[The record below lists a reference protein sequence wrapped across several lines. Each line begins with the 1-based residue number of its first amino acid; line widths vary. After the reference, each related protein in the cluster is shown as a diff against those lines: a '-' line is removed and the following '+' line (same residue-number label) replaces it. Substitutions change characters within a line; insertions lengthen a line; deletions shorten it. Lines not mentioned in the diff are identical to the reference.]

1 MILSD
6 TNTAVYRDVDS
17 TLLSPTTW
25 NFFGLVPDRTL
36 SSEGSL
42 KFFISKLRNLLASL
56 DIGDVDTVWEVNIS
70 VNFFFSKP
78 YKTQK

>member
-25 NFFGLVPDRTL
+25 DFFGLVSDRTL

-42 KFFISKLRNLLASL
+42 RFFISKLQNLLTSL
-56 DIGDVDTVWEVNIS
+56 NIGDVDTVWEVNIL
-70 VNFFFSKP
+70 VKFFFLKAI
-78 YKTQK
+78 